1 MNGRLLA
8 VAIVALLL
16 TPAVA
21 SDVHDIPLSQSDL
34 TAALQAIV
42 RDDGAPGVAALVY
55 RNGRLVHQEVA
66 GEIDINEPFPVAS
79 ASKWVA
85 AALVMTFVDEGRLS
99 LDEPIGLRMA
109 TGRPSAGQ
117 ITLRQVLSFT
127 TGQGSIESFA
137 DLGQPPDISL
147 AESAARILDRP
158 LEDPPGTV
166 FKYGSGAMQIAGAL
180 VEQITGQHWEEIF
193 QERIAG
199 PLGMT
204 RSWWTH
210 PLHPNIDPGVVTN
223 PNIQGGLVTT
233 AADYGRFLTMLANS
247 GIYGG
252 SRILSERAVEQMET
266 LQTADVELT
275 YCPPACPGW
284 SPFEGEPLP
293 GLSPSVPRGHDMPT
307 REHLL
312 AADGYALGN
321 WCERADH
328 SGRCLLVSSP
338 GALGTWPWIDLQSG
352 MYGIF
357 VMRHR
362 FPRVREN
369 LFLAREAIRSWPHSP
384 VLSRR
389 SRETIGEADDA
400 LKWQYLRSAIPSGGS
415 T

>member
-1 MNGRLLA
+1 MNRRALA
-8 VAIVALLL
+8 AAVVTLLL
-16 TPAVA
+16 TPAAA
-21 SDVHDIPLSQSDL
+21 SDVGDLPASRARL

-42 RDDGAPGVAALVY
+42 EDDGAQGVAALVY

-66 GEIDINEPFPVAS
+66 GEIDIDEPLPVAS

-85 AALVMTFVDEGRLS
+85 AALVMTFVDKGRLS

-109 TGRPSAGQ
+109 TGAPEAGQ
-117 ITLRQVLSFT
+117 ITLRQMLSYT

-137 DLGQPPDISL
+137 DLTQPPDISL
-147 AESAARILDRP
+147 ADSAARILGRP

-193 QERIAG
+193 QERLAG

-210 PLHPNIDPGVVTN
+210 PLHPNIDPDAVTN
-223 PNIQGGLVTT
+223 PIIQAGLMTT
-233 AADYGRFLTMLANS
+233 AADYGRFLTMLAN
-247 GIYGG
+247 GGVFGG

-275 YCPPACPGW
+275 YCPPGCAGW
-284 SPFEGEPLP
+284 SPYEGEPRP
-293 GLSPSVPRGHDMPT
+293 GISPSEPRGGGISAGG
-307 REHLL
+307 HLY
-312 AADGYALGN
+312 AVDGYALGN

-328 SGRCLLVSSP
+328 FGRCLLVSSP
-338 GALGTWPWIDLQSG
+338 GALGTWPWIDRQNDI
-352 MYGIF
+352 YGIF

-369 LFLAREAIRSWPHSP
+369 LFAAREVI
-384 VLSRR
+384 LNDFRR
-389 SRETIGEADDA
+389 ILQVD
-400 LKWQYLRSAIPSGGS
+400 QQ
-415 T
+415 